1 MGLESVE
8 IILSVEE
15 VFDLE
20 IPDEDV
26 EEFETVGDMYLY
38 LLKRLNIPLYD
49 TETRTASW
57 QREQVW
63 QKLRDIFVRCLEIKP
78 EKVTLTARLV
88 HDLGIDA

>member
-26 EEFETVGDMYLY
+26 EKFETVGDMYLY

-49 TETRTASW
+49 TETGTASW